1 MSDEM
6 KIVTEHLRAH
16 SSKVDGVVDE
26 LRTAVDASQQVSLN
40 NDAYG
45 IICRPFAWML
55 DPVENNGVQTLRSA
69 VESMSELAENVRA
82 TAEDYQ
88 STDDHNRDLIRGVE

>member
-1 MSDEM
+1 MPDEM
-6 KIVTEHLRAH
+6 KIVTERLRAH
-16 SSKVDGVVDE
+16 ASKVDGVVDE

-55 DPVENNGVQTLRSA
+55 DPVESNGVQTLRSA
-69 VESMSELAENVRA
+69 VESMSELVENVRA

-88 STDDHNRDLIRGVE
+88 STDDRNRDLIRGVE